1 MTNGK
6 KVWLTLLV
14 SLTLLVTVGTVY
26 ALRIVLRAEQM
37 VQTMHAPIKGR
48 EATVIEEVELLS
60 LLLLGIANDSK
71 RKTDYRA
78 NTIMIVTLNPKIS
91 GHPLQVFLVMLM

>member
-26 ALRIVLRAEQM
+26 ALRIVLRAEQT

-48 EATVIEEVELLS
+48 EATVIEEVEPQVCS
-60 LLLLGIANDSK
+60 FWVSQMIQSEK
-71 RKTDYRA
+71 Q
-78 NTIMIVTLNPKIS
+78 TIVRTRS
-91 GHPLQVFLVMLM
+91 

>member
-26 ALRIVLRAEQM
+26 ALRIVLRAEQT

-48 EATVIEEVELLS
+48 EATVIEEVE
-60 LLLLGIANDSK
+60 
-71 RKTDYRA
+71 
-78 NTIMIVTLNPKIS
+78 P
-91 GHPLQVFLVMLM
+91 